1 LADSKAGAIKEHYQL
16 DVMSG
21 SFKANLDKF
30 DQEKTYLIYCKRGM
44 RNRKPCKI
52 RAKVDFNSFL

>member
-30 DQEKTYLIYCKRGM
+30 DQEKPIWF
-44 RNRKPCKI
+44 I
-52 RAKVDFNSFL
+52 AKEA